1 MSVKGNSIDLVTIM
15 RNNESDDIVEFKKNI
30 KVEITHG
37 YIEEKKERQKT
48 EIQKEN
54 EKYSFI
60 FNKSLPL
67 EEVVSRFITI
77 EYDKNIP
84 TDRVDKY
91 MNSPLTDILN

>member
-1 MSVKGNSIDLVTIM
+1 MDHNVTVNSISAEILNLIH
-15 RNNESDDIVEFKKNI
+15 KKNI

-60 FNKSLPL
+60 SDKSLPL
-67 EEVVSRFITI
+67 EEVVSRFISI

-84 TDRVDKY
+84 TERVDDY
-91 MNSPLTDILN
+91 MNLPLTELLNKEREIE